1 MYLVNKYKHF
11 CINVNNMTP
20 DNKTQIEKIETGN
33 CTTKLSKEK
42 YAEYLELKKRVYTHE
57 TRDTI
62 FSQTFFKKID

>member
-1 MYLVNKYKHF
+1 
-11 CINVNNMTP
+11 MTP